1 MWREITMI
9 QKPTYEELAEKVQEY
24 ERAEQRRRTIKDRL
38 QAQAE
43 TIVSHNR
50 SDGYDNAPYSKQD
63 LNKIINELQVHQVEL
78 EIQNEELRKTQLDL
92 SHAKNRLFSL
102 FHQAPVG
109 YAILDHA
116 GIILDI
122 NKTLCDMVAGHRSDL
137 LGKPFPDLI
146 VPADKAIF
154 YARYLPFF
162 KNPEGKFMEL
172 QLSRKKRDD
181 FDVQLEGRL
190 LTSDEKV
197 SGQKGEQLFV
207 AVTDI
212 TRRKQAE
219 KREHHIQNILR
230 AIRNISQMITT
241 ETDRRRLIEKACEN
255 LTEAMGYNNAWIALL
270 DERREH
276 IIMTASSGFK
286 DGFSVMQERL
296 DQGWFTDCMKKA
308 LQQTGLVVVEN
319 PALECRDC
327 PFSEGYAGSTGF
339 VQRLEFEG
347 QVFGS
352 LSVSVARA
360 YAGLT
365 HEQEL
370 FREVVHDL
378 SFALHTIEITQA
390 LRQAYTIIERSPA
403 VAFVWQNTQG
413 WPVEFV
419 SENCGTILGWEAG
432 QFLSQ
437 QVSYAEIIHPDDL
450 DRVFLEVSSNS
461 ADQASTTVDHQPYR
475 ITWPDGSIRWV
486 EDMTFIRRNKA
497 GEITHYEGI
506 VIDITEKHLA
516 ETALQETADKLK
528 MIAELSSDYFYLL
541 DVTRDGRMSLNWISD
556 SFERVTTYAPDQITD
571 FDHWQSKIHPDD
583 WPGIQKN
590 IALLLNNQSATSRY
604 RLFTKHGD
612 ICWLEERLR
621 PVWDEQAG
629 RVVKIYGAAQ
639 DITGRKKMEK
649 QLLQVEKAESL
660 SRMAGAVAHHFNN
673 ILMIT
678 IGYLDMVQGDI
689 PQGSET
695 ADSIKEAARAAHRAV
710 ALSQLMLTYL
720 GQGVRINEK
729 IDLSEL
735 CRVKMKDLAKAM
747 PENIRLSTQFAF
759 TGLMIQ
765 SDRSHLEQVLNILFE
780 NAVEALAE
788 KTSGKISVT
797 LEPAESSDIQ
807 YVHMFPNHW
816 QASPEAYARLVFSDT
831 GKGMAEE
838 TIPLIFD
845 PFYSD
850 KFTGRGMGLA
860 VALGI
865 VKAHAGCICVQSK
878 AEKGTDFI
886 IFLPLLTMSETGL
899 TEN

>member
-1 MWREITMI
+1 MI

-24 ERAEQRRRTIKDRL
+24 EKAEQRRRTINDRL
-38 QAQAE
+38 QARAE
-43 TIVSHNR
+43 TIVSQNR
-50 SDGYDNAPYSKQD
+50 SDGYDNAPYSKQN
-63 LNKIINELQVHQVEL
+63 LNKIINELQIHQVEL

-146 VPADKAIF
+146 VPADKGVF

-197 SGQKGEQLFV
+197 SGQKKEQLFV

-241 ETDRRRLIEKACEN
+241 ETDRQRLIEKACEN

-270 DERREH
+270 DERWEN

-286 DGFSVMQERL
+286 GGFSVMQNRL
-296 DQGWFTDCMKKA
+296 DQGWFADCMKKA

-327 PFSEGYAGSTGF
+327 PFSAGYDDSTGF

-347 QVFGS
+347 QVFGT

-365 HEQEL
+365 REQDL

-403 VAFVWQNTQG
+403 VAFVWQNSQG

-419 SENCGTILGWEAG
+419 SENCGNILGWEAG

-461 ADQASTTVDHQPYR
+461 ADQVSTTVDHQPYR
-475 ITWPDGSIRWV
+475 IRWPNGSIRWV

-497 GEITHYEGI
+497 GKITHYEGI
-506 VIDITEKHLA
+506 VKDITE
-516 ETALQETADKLK
+516 
-528 MIAELSSDYFYLL
+528 
-541 DVTRDGRMSLNWISD
+541 
-556 SFERVTTYAPDQITD
+556 
-571 FDHWQSKIHPDD
+571 
-583 WPGIQKN
+583 
-590 IALLLNNQSATSRY
+590 
-604 RLFTKHGD
+604 
-612 ICWLEERLR
+612 
-621 PVWDEQAG
+621 
-629 RVVKIYGAAQ
+629 
-639 DITGRKKMEK
+639 RKKMEK
-649 QLLQVEKAESL
+649 QLLQVEKGESL

-720 GQGVRINEK
+720 GQGVRKNEK
-729 IDLSEL
+729 IDFSEL
-735 CRVKMKDLAKAM
+735 CRIKLKDLAKAM

-797 LEPAESSDIQ
+797 LEPAETSDIQ
-807 YVHMFPNHW
+807 YVHMFPNNW
-816 QASPEAYARLVFSDT
+816 RAGPEAYARLVFSDT

-865 VKAHAGCICVQSK
+865 VKAHGGCICVQSK
-878 AEKGTDFI
+878 AGEGTDFV
-886 IFLPLLTMSETGL
+886 IFLPLSTMSETGP
-899 TEN
+899 TGNES